1 VSNSASYFIHA
12 RSKNPLLHPDLLFH
26 MSSLGRQ
33 QARYLA
39 TVHARS
45 KKAVEERAKQLLHD
59 KGEEKSVNQEYLPEY
74 ADQSLIHG
82 C

>member
-1 VSNSASYFIHA
+1 MYA

-39 TVHARS
+39 TMHARS
-45 KKAVEERAKQLLHD
+45 KQAVEERAHQLLHD
-59 KGEEKSVNQEYLPEY
+59 KGEEKCLRQGH
-74 ADQSLIHG
+74 ADCSEGLIKGFKDCLKPYHI
-82 C
+82 

>member
-1 VSNSASYFIHA
+1 
-12 RSKNPLLHPDLLFH
+12 

-59 KGEEKSVNQEYLPEY
+59 KGEEKSLNQEYLPEY
-74 ADQSLIHG
+74 AD
-82 C
+82 

>member
-1 VSNSASYFIHA
+1 
-12 RSKNPLLHPDLLFH
+12 

-45 KKAVEERAKQLLHD
+45 REAVEERRHQLLHD
-59 KGEEKSVNQEYLPEY
+59 KGEEAMQTVQTR
-74 ADQSLIHG
+74 A
-82 C
+82 